1 MTEPFVHPYIPNTAP
16 ETRAAMLAAVGAASV
31 DEFYAD
37 VPEALRLGRPLDLP
51 EPLVA
56 EQDLARH
63 VTALLAKNVSTH
75 EKLSFLG
82 AGTYHHYV
90 PAVVDEVIGRSEF
103 LTAYAGEPYED
114 HGRFQALFQYQSL
127 MAELLAMDIVNV
139 PTYDGFQATAT
150 SLSMAGRMTGRRRVL
165 VASDVLPAKLS
176 KVRDYVRVNLDLEFV
191 ATVDATADV
200 AAVAA
205 RLGDDVAAVWV
216 ETPSRTGAVE
226 ARLQELADAAHAVGA
241 VLVVGTDPIG
251 YGVLTPPAEQGAD
264 IVCGDIQSLG
274 LHQWFGGAHGG
285 FIAVHDDPRFVMEM
299 PSRLFGL
306 ATSDV
311 PGEYGFGDVAY
322 DRTSFALREEGKEWV
337 GTAAA
342 LWGIAAGV
350 YLALMGP
357 QGMRDLG
364 EVLLARTRYAQ
375 QALAAIPGV
384 ALGDGALHLRE
395 FTIDLSDAALTAG
408 SVVAALRAQGI
419 EPGVPLGEHELLVCV
434 TEMTSQRD
442 IDRLVAAVGGLVDR
456 AGLDTG
462 SALVD
467 RRTAGLDSGSAL
479 LDRRT
484 TPTSQEQYA

>member
-1 MTEPFVHPYIPNTAP
+1 MTDPFVHPYIPNTAP

-37 VPEALRLGRPLDLP
+37 VPADLRLDRPLDLP

-63 VTALLAKNVSTH
+63 VEDLLAKNISTRQR
-75 EKLSFLG
+75 LSFLG

-127 MAELLAMDIVNV
+127 MAELLEMDVVNV
-139 PTYDGFQATAT
+139 PTYDGYQATAT
-150 SLSMAGRMTGRRRVL
+150 ALSMAGRMSGRRRIL

-176 KVRDYVRVNLDLEFV
+176 KVHDFVRVHLDLEFV
-191 ATVDATADV
+191 PTIDGVADV
-200 AAVAA
+200 AGLAS

-216 ETPSRTGAVE
+216 ETPSCTGALE
-226 ARLQELADAAHAVGA
+226 ARLGEIAVAAHAAGA
-241 VLVVGTDPIG
+241 LLVVGTDPIG
-251 YGVLTPPAEQGAD
+251 YGVLTPPAVHGAD

-274 LHQWFGGAHGG
+274 LHQWYGGAHGG
-285 FIAVHDDPRFVMEM
+285 FIAVHDDPRFIMEM

-306 ATSDV
+306 AATDV

-357 QGMRDLG
+357 QGMRELG
-364 EVLLARTRYAQ
+364 ELLLARTRYAQ
-375 QALAAIPGV
+375 QRLAAIPGV
-384 ALGDGALHLRE
+384 ELGDGATHLRE
-395 FTIDLSDAALTAG
+395 FTVDLTGTGLG
-408 SVVAALRAQGI
+408 SADVVEALRAHGI
-419 EPGVPLGEHELLVCV
+419 EPGVPVDELRLLVCV
-434 TEMTSQRD
+434 TEMTNQAD
-442 IDRLVAAVGGLVDR
+442 IDRLAAE
-456 AGLDTG
+456 LD
-462 SALVD
+462 ALVQ
-467 RRTAGLDSGSAL
+467 AQGHPASAPVHAL
-479 LDRRT
+479 
-484 TPTSQEQYA
+484 QEQNA